1 MVNKSKAM
9 RFTTTTV
16 APAGVE
22 NRKRKYQTNKETNHC
37 HNGRGNDHAF
47 ESFAYPHRCQAG
59 KIIKLEISRAP
70 INRIPITMV
79 MAVKNAK
86 MILYRP
92 TFFRLPLQNFS
103 SNVTAKILL

>member
-22 NRKRKYQTNKETNHC
+22 NRKENTRPIKKQTTATMDEAIITPLNPLHT
-37 HNGRGNDHAF
+37 RIDV
-47 ESFAYPHRCQAG
+47 RAG
-59 KIIKLEISRAP
+59 KIIKLEISRSS

-92 TFFRLPLQNFS
+92 TFVPVAFAKLS